1 MYKGISKFVMAL
13 GVMLALIACSSKPA
27 YVTQN
32 KIYAD
37 VMGFSDTVMF
47 DYRFYQLSG
56 SKEEYNANLAAID
69 ETIHSLER
77 GSNTALFYSMDVALD
92 RIRAVYRN
100 SIKNSQNTLA
110 RDTDTRY
117 YIVILTDGL
126 DNISTQLARN
136 NGRGRFSDVTEYAA
150 KLQERMSTIFGKG
163 NKTNIFQSYV
173 LVFKGAD
180 LQGNGFTDAEIRRRM
195 APLTGAQNAPRPQPI
210 VSDDT
215 RELLTQ
221 FVTEFRDTYTYTSFS
236 FLIPK
241 GYADKNSRVSMQ
253 LVDAFGNACAF
264 EGTFTRR
271 GGNLLSGEGKYT
283 FEDIKTSEGF
293 TFAELVD
300 GSLQEDT
307 ADKNSTNA
315 RFTITHLHY
324 SNTLYEVADNKQYIY
339 DEGAWRMNSERGS
352 GGGKD
357 RNAYILLL
365 LDRSRSLTDQDVLM
379 TEETVLYII
388 RNMIE
393 AL

>member
-1 MYKGISKFVMAL
+1 MVLGVTLAL
-13 GVMLALIACSSKPA
+13 GTGLIACASKPP
-27 YVTQN
+27 YVVQN

-37 VMGFSDTVMF
+37 VIGFSDTVMF

-56 SKEEYNANLAAID
+56 NQDEYAANLAAIG
-69 ETIHSLER
+69 ETIHSLGR

-92 RIRAVYRN
+92 RIKAIFRN
-100 SIKNSQNTLA
+100 SSRDTGNTLA

-136 NGRGRFSDVTEYAA
+136 NNRGRYNNVDEYAA

-173 LVFKGAD
+173 LVFKGDD
-180 LQGNGFTDAEIRRRM
+180 LRGNGFTDAEIQRRM
-195 APLTGAQNAPRPQPI
+195 APLTGAQNASRPQPI

-221 FVTEFRDTYTYTSFS
+221 FITQFRDTYTYTSFS

-253 LVDAFGNACAF
+253 LVDAFGNDCAF
-264 EGTFTRR
+264 EGTFARR
-271 GGNLLSGEGKYT
+271 GGGVLSGERKYT
-283 FEDIKTSEGF
+283 LENIQTSEGF
-293 TFAELVD
+293 TFAELKNGV
-300 GSLQEDT
+300 LKEDIT
-307 ADKNSTNA
+307 EKNSTNA
-315 RFTITHLHY
+315 RFTITHLNY
-324 SNTLYEVADNKQYIY
+324 KNTLYEVADNKQYIY
-339 DEGAWRMNSERGS
+339 DDGAWRMNSERSGAGS
-352 GGGKD
+352 KD
-357 RNAYILLL
+357 RNAYVLLL
-365 LDRSRSLTDQDVLM
+365 LDRSSSLTDQDVQM

-388 RNMIE
+388 RNMVE